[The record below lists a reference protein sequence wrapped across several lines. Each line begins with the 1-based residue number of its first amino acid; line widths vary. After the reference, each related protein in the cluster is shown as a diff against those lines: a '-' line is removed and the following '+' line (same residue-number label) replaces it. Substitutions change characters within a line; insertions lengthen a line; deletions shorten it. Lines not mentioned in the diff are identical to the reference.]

1 MPSTF
6 SDELLVKT
14 FTSRQETHSK
24 SPYYIGVL
32 LFLMIS
38 SVLLV
43 CRLGYSY
50 LANTNRF
57 PVTTIKVA
65 ASYEHV
71 THKEL
76 ETILAKHLD
85 ASFFSLPVTR
95 LQNELNELNWIESA
109 YVERVWPDTLK
120 IKLIEKKPIAVW
132 GKSLMTGD
140 GKLFSD
146 GEIPSNLNLPQLQG
160 PDSSQLDVLQMYEKL
175 SKILSSYGLTA
186 IGLQLRENQSWVVSL
201 AGDIQVYLGKKDL
214 EDRLQ
219 RFCKAYPAVFAE
231 KADQLASVDLRY
243 PRGMAVQWKQQ
254 AGQ

>member
-1 MPSTF
+1 MPSTL

-14 FTSRQETHSK
+14 FTHLQAAESK
-24 SPYYIGVL
+24 SPYYIGFL
-32 LFLMIS
+32 LFLMITAI
-38 SVLLV
+38 VLV
-43 CRLGYSY
+43 IRLGYSY
-50 LANTNRF
+50 LANASRF

-65 ASYEHV
+65 ASYQHV

-76 ETILAKHLD
+76 ESILAKHLE

-95 LQNELNELNWIESA
+95 LQNELNELNWIETA

-120 IKLIEKKPIAVW
+120 IKLVEKKPIAIW
-132 GKSLMTGD
+132 GESLMTGD
-140 GKLFSD
+140 GKLFSG
-146 GEIPSNLNLPQLQG
+146 GEIPSNLNLPQFKG
-160 PDSSQLDVLQMYEKL
+160 PESSQLEVLQMYEKL

-201 AGDIQVYLGKKDL
+201 TDNIQVYLGKKDL
-214 EDRLQ
+214 EDRLM

-231 KADQLASVDLRY
+231 KVDQLASVDLRY

-254 AGQ
+254 ARQ